1 MDNIHPQSIVE
12 FDPNIQRVLDYLQ
25 HKFPGYPFL
34 KSTDTLF
41 VEELQR
47 DFPHLNILEE
57 IKTFRWYFDDDLSRN
72 KKTKTHRA
80 TIRRWIARSEDWRR

>member
-1 MDNIHPQSIVE
+1 MDNNHLQPIVE

-25 HKFPGYPFL
+25 NQFPGYPFL

-72 KKTKTHRA
+72 KKTQRA
-80 TIRRWIARSEDWRR
+80 TIRRWIARSDDWRR